1 VTWPSRL
8 PKGARA
14 LDPAAQAGAP
24 GRPAAK
30 GSVLRQGRQHSRRLV
45 RPVGPLVREWRLRR
59 GRSQMDLALAVGLS
73 TRHLSFIENGR
84 TAPSPEVILALAEG
98 LDVPL
103 RERNTLLLAAGYA
116 PRYPE
121 TGLDHPDMASVHAAL
136 GRLLTIH
143 QPCPGVVLD
152 REWNTVLANDAAGR
166 MVEGLPSGIL
176 GPPANVFRLCL
187 HPDGL
192 ARRTVNFPEHAAFL
206 LGQLDRLRARS
217 PDPAVEAIAR
227 EVFAYPNV
235 VPLRRSRQHGPP
247 DVPDLLIPWRLRIG
261 DTVHSYFITLTKFA
275 TPQDITLDELT
286 IELFYPADDATGAAL
301 SDEGAAR
308 TGPAQPQAMERT
320 RDRV

>member
-1 VTWPSRL
+1 MTGRTRL
-8 PKGARA
+8 LPGTIVP
-14 LDPAAQAGAP
+14 DPAAAEAGGP
-24 GRPAAK
+24 DRPAPVVM
-30 GSVLRQGRQHSRRLV
+30 GLNPGGRQSRRLV

-59 GRSQMDLALAVGLS
+59 GRSQMDLALAVGMS
-73 TRHLSFIENGR
+73 TRHLSFIENSR
-84 TAPSPEVILALAEG
+84 ATPSPEVILVLAEG

-121 TGLDHPDMASVHAAL
+121 TGLDHPDMARVHAAL
-136 GRLLTIH
+136 RRLLTIH

-152 REWNTVLANDAAGR
+152 REWNTVLANEAANR
-166 MVEGLPSGIL
+166 MVEGLSPGIL

-192 ARRTVNFPEHAAFL
+192 ASRTINFPEYAAFL

-217 PDPAVEAIAR
+217 PDPAVEVIAR

-235 VPLRRSRQHGPP
+235 VPLRRLRQHGPP
-247 DVPDLLIPWRLRIG
+247 DEPSLLIPWRLRIG
-261 DTVHSYFITLTKFA
+261 DAIHSYFITLTKFA

-301 SDEGAAR
+301 NDEGTAQTA
-308 TGPAQPQAMERT
+308 PDQPQATGAHR
-320 RDRV
+320 